1 MTFDSI
7 CDMIDLQIKKEV
19 DKMYMLID
27 RNENEPLLMSA
38 EEVIDMAREFEYFND
53 RHERVIVRTIEDA
66 FEALKKYKIYRMG
79 DNNE

>member
-1 MTFDSI
+1 
-7 CDMIDLQIKKEV
+7 
-19 DKMYMLID
+19 MYMLID

-66 FEALKKYKIYRMG
+66 FEALKKYEIYRMG
-79 DNNE
+79 DNIE